1 MNVQRGLTELLEAG
15 RSEGVFPSAAA
26 WICQDHR
33 TEWTAYAGE
42 GGPRSRWDVAS
53 LTKPMVVVSECMAQ
67 VAQGR
72 LDLDGPVEI
81 APGRRA
87 TIRELLAHR
96 SGLPAWVDLHAHM
109 NANVGDWRP
118 GTDKTRE
125 TVRSHIAD
133 LAPSSGGTP
142 PTVYSDLGFI
152 LLGWFLESLTGNSL
166 RHLGRGTY
174 GSLAPPTN
182 ATLHLPTGRC
192 PGRDVDLLGQVNDLN
207 CWVLGGV
214 GGHAG
219 VFATL
224 DEVARWAASLA
235 RAHDGL
241 GSEWDPGVI
250 SEFWGGQ
257 NRASGST
264 WVLGW
269 DTPSPQ
275 GSSAGTRV
283 SPSAVGHLGFT
294 GTSVWLDLEQ
304 GLSVVLLT
312 NRVHL
317 GEGSQDAIRRYR
329 PRFHDGI
336 RDLLGI

>member
-1 MNVQRGLTELLEAG
+1 MSVQEGLRALLEAG
-15 RSEGVFPSAAA
+15 RAEGVFPSAGA

-33 TEWTAYAGE
+33 AEWTAYTGAGT
-42 GGPRSRWDVAS
+42 PDTLWDVAS
-53 LTKPMVVVSECMAQ
+53 LTKPMVVVSECMDQ
-67 VAQGR
+67 VAQGL
-72 LDLDGPVEI
+72 LDLDGPVEL
-81 APGRRA
+81 APGRRVA
-87 TIRELLAHR
+87 IRDLLAHR
-96 SGLPAWVDLHAHM
+96 SGLPAWVDLYGFM
-109 NANVGDWRP
+109 DANTENWRP
-118 GTDKTRE
+118 GSTRTRE
-125 TVRSHIAD
+125 AIRAHIAD
-133 LAPSSGGTP
+133 LAPPEGAEI

-152 LLGWFLESLTGNSL
+152 LLGWLLESRTGRSL

-174 GSLAPPTN
+174 GALAPPVDVTRY
-182 ATLHLPTGRC
+182 APTGRC
-192 PGRDVDLLGQVNDLN
+192 PGRGVDLVGQVNDLN
-207 CWVLGGV
+207 CWVLGGAE
-214 GGHAG
+214 GHAG

-241 GSEWDPGVI
+241 GSEWDSGVVA
-250 SEFWGGQ
+250 EFWSLD
-257 NRASGST
+257 NRSPGAT

-283 SPSAVGHLGFT
+283 SPTAVGHLGFT

-317 GEGSQDAIRRYR
+317 GEGSQDAIRHYR
-329 PRFHDGI
+329 PRFHDGV
-336 RDLLGI
+336 RDLLGL